1 MNGLDIYINYL
12 NAIIDNVDYYD
23 TDKVSNKDNM
33 NSISNLCRDIDDLS
47 NMDKLYIIATGKP
60 LFFSSLDFITDI
72 VVTDYSLILENMV
85 ESEEIREEI
94 TRYCGNLLSQDSENY
109 MSFDVNSVIN
119 FDDSM
124 STISDEISNGVEE
137 LSDTARSIFE
147 QQDVEDLEEEDEDEE
162 EYTEEI
168 PKYDREEDDEDLNEL
183 DDEDFLYYDES
194 EEVSQSEYIDADDL
208 DDDESEF
215 EDDYDSEF
223 YENENG
229 INLVDTLN
237 SELSRGKPRY
247 EIEDDEEESDDNE
260 FEDDEDE
267 YYLYEDSETNTHL
280 NKWDIEDES
289 EEDEDI
295 DDDDSYYL
303 EEDEDSETNT
313 HVNKWDMEDESE
325 DDEFDEDY
333 PYSDKNTDINSDNS
347 YNSYDSNLYYEDMLA
362 EGVFSDGFH
371 QDAWD
376 KELEEDEDDDEFDY
390 SEDDEFESEAETLN
404 KWDRDDEDED
414 EEDEFDYGD
423 EFDSDDS
430 DYIAPSQHNNNLG
443 KNGNSDASKKFE
455 EAKIEKSFAN
465 QRDFGDNSK
474 NIPDEE
480 LLLIS
485 GSNNNSEFGNTIT
498 TKPSS
503 KSTEEIV
510 AESIVKLS
518 EGVLNIP
525 NSLKNRLKVMKNL
538 VEKDELE

>member
-33 NSISNLCRDIDDLS
+33 DSISNLCRDIDDLS

-72 VVTDYSLILENMV
+72 VVTDYSLMLENMV

-94 TRYCGNLLSQDSENY
+94 TRYCGNLLYQDSENY
-109 MSFDVNSVIN
+109 MSFDLNSVIN

-124 STISDEISNGVEE
+124 STISDEIYNGVEE
-137 LSDTARSIFE
+137 LSDTARVVFE
-147 QQDVEDLEEEDEDEE
+147 QQDAEDLEEEDED

-168 PKYDREEDDEDLNEL
+168 PKYDREEEEDEDLEEG
-183 DDEDFLYYDES
+183 DDEEFLYYDES
-194 EEVSQSEYIDADDL
+194 EELSQSEYIDADEL
-208 DDDESEF
+208 DDDENEF
-215 EDDYDSEF
+215 EDDYDSEL
-223 YENENG
+223 YEYEKDTNSVN
-229 INLVDTLN
+229 IVDTLN
-237 SELSRGKPRY
+237 SELSSGKPRY
-247 EIEDDEEESDDNE
+247 EIEDDEEDSDDIE
-260 FEDDEDE
+260 FEDDEDD
-267 YYLYEDSETNTHL
+267 YYLYEDSDYSKETL
-280 NKWDIEDES
+280 NKWDMEDDED
-289 EEDEDI
+289 DEDI
-295 DDDDSYYL
+295 YDDDSYYL
-303 EEDEDSETNT
+303 EDNEYSETNN
-313 HVNKWDMEDESE
+313 HLNKWDIEDESE

-333 PYSDKNTDINSDNS
+333 TYSDKNNDINSDNS

-362 EGVFSDGFH
+362 EGVFSDNLH
-371 QDAWD
+371 RDAWD
-376 KELEEDEDDDEFDY
+376 KELEEDKYDEEFDY
-390 SEDDEFESEAETLN
+390 SEDDELESEVETLN
-404 KWDRDDEDED
+404 KWDRDDE
-414 EEDEFDYGD
+414 EDEFDYDD

-430 DYIAPSQHNNNLG
+430 DYIAPSKHNNNLG

-465 QRDFGDNSK
+465 QIDFGDNSK
-474 NIPDEE
+474 NTPDEE

-498 TKPSS
+498 TKSSS